1 MEYTGAEQKKTSL
14 TVEQLKTDPKY
25 KELHTSYHR
34 GYVSRKS
41 DGIIKP
47 YSGRYGNGYIVLSP
61 CWVST
66 TYCYITYYVEK

>member
-1 MEYTGAEQKKTSL
+1 MEYTRAEQQKTL
-14 TVEQLKTDPKY
+14 AVEQL
-25 KELHTSYHR
+25 
-34 GYVSRKS
+34 KS

-66 TYCYITYYVEK
+66 TYCYITYYVER

>member
-1 MEYTGAEQKKTSL
+1 MECKRAEQQKTL

-25 KELHTSYHR
+25 KELHTSYYR

-66 TYCYITYYVEK
+66 TYCYITYYVER